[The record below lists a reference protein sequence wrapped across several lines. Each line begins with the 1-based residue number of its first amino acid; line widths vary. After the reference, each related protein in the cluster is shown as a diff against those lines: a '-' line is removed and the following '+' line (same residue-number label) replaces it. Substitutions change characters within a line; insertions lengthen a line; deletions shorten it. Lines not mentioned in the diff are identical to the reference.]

1 MRLPLVSRRESQNT
15 ELAGVRET
23 LRTGFWFVPSVFV
36 AGAVVLS
43 LLTVWVDR
51 ADGILGWLAFTGGP
65 TSAQQL
71 LTTIATSMMTFTGL
85 VFTITIVA
93 LQLASSQFSPRV
105 LRTFLRDRGSQV
117 ALGVFT
123 ATFVYSLMVLVQ
135 VRTIATGTVFVPGI
149 SITVAFVLLMASLGT
164 FVFYVNHIAQAIR
177 VVNIIE
183 SVAAE
188 TRASLDEIFPAGT
201 GSTPASAEPPV
212 LGAPTQVIF
221 WPGIGGVVAGL
232 DVAGLVRVAHD
243 HDCLIELLP
252 HIGDFVAEGATL
264 FAVHAGG
271 GQVPAQQVL
280 RQIGIA
286 RERSMRQDPGY
297 GFRQLVDIAEKAL
310 SPALNDPTTAVQ
322 AIDRLHDLLRRV
334 ACRPQPSGVYY
345 DGTGTVRVIRPVMT
359 WPGLVTLAFEEIR
372 EYGGTSVQVHRRLH
386 GCLEDLLE
394 IVPPDRQEPLR
405 RQLRLQ
411 HKSTARNFREPEE
424 RALAQERDDSG
435 LGNEEPA

>member
-23 LRTGFWFVPSVFV
+23 LRTGFWFVPSLFV

-43 LLTVWVDR
+43 FLTVRVDR
-51 ADGILGWLAFTGGP
+51 ADHVLGWVAFTGGP

-105 LRTFLRDRGSQV
+105 LRTFLRDRGSQA

-164 FVFYVNHIAQAIR
+164 FVFYVNHIAQSIR

-188 TRASLDEIFPAGT
+188 TRTSLDVVGLRCL
-201 GSTPASAEPPV
+201 GLAS
-212 LGAPTQVIF
+212 
-221 WPGIGGVVAGL
+221 
-232 DVAGLVRVAHD
+232 RHD
-243 HDCLIELLP
+243 
-252 HIGDFVAEGATL
+252 A
-264 FAVHAGG
+264 
-271 GQVPAQQVL
+271 
-280 RQIGIA
+280 
-286 RERSMRQDPGY
+286 
-297 GFRQLVDIAEKAL
+297 
-310 SPALNDPTTAVQ
+310 
-322 AIDRLHDLLRRV
+322 LRREV
-334 ACRPQPSGVYY
+334 IQP
-345 DGTGTVRVIRPVMT
+345 
-359 WPGLVTLAFEEIR
+359 
-372 EYGGTSVQVHRRLH
+372 VQ
-386 GCLEDLLE
+386 
-394 IVPPDRQEPLR
+394 
-405 RQLRLQ
+405 
-411 HKSTARNFREPEE
+411 
-424 RALAQERDDSG
+424 
-435 LGNEEPA
+435 